1 MCLLKTTL
9 SYGLVPNINVHV
21 NPQMVPLIRL
31 HMVLVYLYPQAKP
44 FDLNYLSCNNTEKAL
59 MYEYIKMV

>member
-1 MCLLKTTL
+1 
-9 SYGLVPNINVHV
+9 
-21 NPQMVPLIRL
+21 MVPLIRL